1 VPSLPPALAFHT
13 ARQLHQAALVAQ
25 RPSGLKIGGVLYECA
40 VERGPVEF
48 IPLDGGSARGQR
60 LRAHV
65 LKSKLPT
72 APNQKSLVTHNDVEF
87 KVQDI
92 GGQNATD
99 VAWIIRCVRWID

>member
-1 VPSLPPALAFHT
+1 MPSPSVRRDSRLRHQSAL
-13 ARQLHQAALVAQ
+13 QSD

-40 VERGPVEF
+40 VELGPQEF
-48 IPLDGGSARGQR
+48 IPVDGGSARGQR

-72 APNQKSLVTHNDVEF
+72 APGQKSLVTHNDVEF
-87 KVQDI
+87 KVQEI

-99 VAWIIRCVRWID
+99 VAWIIRCVRWMD